1 MIVQIYYLSGYMKQ
15 APQPFSLHEAHL
27 GPYFFEQ
34 TTTRREPKS
43 TSDVIIGRKGAQAK
57 IPAP

>member
-1 MIVQIYYLSGYMKQ
+1 MKQ
-15 APQPFSLHEAHL
+15 APQPFSLHMAPL